1 MIRPDDVRAG
11 LRLLRDLPGFL
22 RAPLTPSAARSIVA
36 RRLAEREARLL
47 ALIRAACDRT
57 ESPYGALLRHA
68 GCEPGDVRDL
78 VRSDGVEG
86 ALATLAERG
95 VWLSCAEFKGREP
108 VRRGSLT
115 LHVSPRD
122 LLRPGA
128 SVHGVSRTSGSCGT
142 PTAVPIDLAFIADHA
157 VDTWL
162 GLAAHDGLDWVHAR
176 WGMPGGTSITNPL
189 EFARGGSPP
198 RRWFTPVPLGPS
210 LPLRYRLAD
219 WTCRVGGFLG
229 GVALPGPT
237 AAPLDDPRS
246 LVDWLREV
254 LDAGRIPHVWTFAS
268 SAVLACRAALE
279 AGIDVAGARFT
290 MGGEPTT
297 PARRAAVEEA
307 GCVALP
313 RYGATETD
321 ILAFA
326 CRSPRAAD
334 DMHFL
339 HDRHAL
345 VSAPP
350 GTSTGL
356 PPGSLLFTSLLR
368 SAPVLLLNVSLGD
381 MADADEAACG
391 CPMEELGWRVHVRN
405 VRSFEKLTVG
415 GIAFLDRDV
424 ARVLEEI
431 LPGRFGGRATDYQVI
446 ERPEVD
452 GRSGI
457 RLRVH
462 PDRGPIDEAALV
474 DTFLRAMGAGG
485 GGERLMTMAL
495 ERGGVVRVER
505 APPARTASGKI
516 LHVHADHP
524 ALTYPDI

>member
-1 MIRPDDVRAG
+1 M
-11 LRLLRDLPGFL
+11 
-22 RAPLTPSAARSIVA
+22 
-36 RRLAEREARLL
+36 
-47 ALIRAACDRT
+47 
-57 ESPYGALLRHA
+57 
-68 GCEPGDVRDL
+68 
-78 VRSDGVEG
+78 
-86 ALATLAERG
+86 
-95 VWLSCAEFKGREP
+95 WLSCAEFKGREP

-122 LLRPGA
+122 LLRPDA
-128 SVHGVSRTSGSCGT
+128 SVHGVSRTSGSRGT
-142 PTAVPIDLAFIADHA
+142 PTAVPIDLDFIADHA

-162 GLAAHDGLDWVHAR
+162 GLAAHDGLEWEHAR

-189 EFARGGSPP
+189 EFARGGAPP
-198 RRWFTPVPLGPS
+198 RRWFTPVPLGAD

-219 WTCRVGGFLG
+219 WTCRLGGLLG

-237 AAPLDDPRS
+237 AAPLDDPRP

-254 LDAGRIPHVWTFAS
+254 LDRGRTPHVWTFAS
-268 SAVLACRAALE
+268 SAVLACRGALE
-279 AGIDVAGARFT
+279 AGVDIAGARFT

-334 DMHFL
+334 EMHFL
-339 HDRHAL
+339 HDRHAV
-345 VSAPP
+345 VSMPP
-350 GTSTGL
+350 DASTRVPSGA
-356 PPGSLLFTSLLR
+356 LLFTSLLR
-368 SAPVLLLNVSLGD
+368 SAPVILLNVSLGD
-381 MADADEAACG
+381 VAEIDYTPCD
-391 CPMEELGWRVHVRN
+391 CPMDELGWPIHVRN

-415 GIAFLDRDV
+415 GIAFLDCDV
-424 ARVLEEI
+424 ARVLEET

-446 ERPEVD
+446 ERPEPD

-474 DTFLRAMGAGG
+474 DTFLHAIGAGG

-495 ERGGVVRVER
+495 ERGGVVRIER

-516 LHVHADHP
+516 LHVHAEP
-524 ALTYPDI
+524 AAGPTPWRRRSREPRRSSPPAVDAPE

>member
-1 MIRPDDVRAG
+1 MIGPDDVRAG

-22 RAPLTPSAARSIVA
+22 RTPLTVSAARDIL
-36 RRLAEREARLL
+36 RGRLAERDVRLA
-47 ALIRAACDRT
+47 ALIRTAFDRPG
-57 ESPYGALLRHA
+57 SPYGILLRHA
-68 GCEPGDVRDL
+68 GCEPDDVQAL
-78 VRSDGVEG
+78 VRSTGVDG
-86 ALATLAERG
+86 ALAVLAERG

-122 LLRPGA
+122 LLRPDA
-128 SVHGVSRTSGSCGT
+128 RVHGVSRTSGSGGA
-142 PTAVPIDLAFIADHA
+142 PTAVPIDLDFIADHA

-162 GLAAHDGLDWVHAR
+162 GLAAHGGLDWVHAR

-198 RRWFTPVPLGPS
+198 RRWFTPVPLGPG

-219 WTCRVGGFLG
+219 WTCRLGGFVG

-237 AAPLDDPRS
+237 AAPLDDPRP
-246 LVDWLREV
+246 LLDWLRSV
-254 LDAGRIPHVWTFAS
+254 LDAGETPHVWTFAS
-268 SAVLACRAALE
+268 SAVLACRAAID
-279 AGIDVAGARFT
+279 AGIDIAGARFT

-307 GCVALP
+307 GCVGLP

-334 DMHFL
+334 DMHVL
-339 HDRHAL
+339 HDRHAV
-345 VSAPP
+345 VSTPRDS
-350 GTSTGL
+350 STGL
-356 PPGSLLFTSLLR
+356 PPGALLFTSLLR

-381 MADADEAACG
+381 VADIDHAACH
-391 CPMEELGWRVHVRN
+391 CPMEELGWPVHVRN

-424 ARVLEEI
+424 ARVLEEV
-431 LPGRFGGRATDYQVI
+431 LPGRFGGRATDYQVV
-446 ERPEVD
+446 EHPSPD
-452 GRSGI
+452 GHSGI

-462 PDRGPIDEAALV
+462 PNRGPIDEAALV
-474 DTFLRAMGAGG
+474 DAFLGAMGAGG

-516 LHVHADHP
+516 LHVRR
-524 ALTYPDI
+524 LTSRDT